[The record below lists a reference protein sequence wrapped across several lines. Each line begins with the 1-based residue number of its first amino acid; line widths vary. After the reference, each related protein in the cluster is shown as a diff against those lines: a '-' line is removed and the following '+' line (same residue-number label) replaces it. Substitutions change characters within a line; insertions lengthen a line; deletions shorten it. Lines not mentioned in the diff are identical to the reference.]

1 MREAGRG
8 GRGGEEGQKGG
19 KKEGGRER
27 GREGGREGGRERGEG
42 GNGSPAE
49 QVEEVWSKEVAVGH
63 RGRAAVLQQLQQ
75 HCDRLP
81 PMRWSL
87 VISRGSRS
95 GHILGTPYESEQFTS
110 RTL

>member
-1 MREAGRG
+1 MKEAGRG
-8 GRGGEEGQKGG
+8 GKRRGGGTEGRE
-19 KKEGGRER
+19 EGGRKGER
-27 GREGGREGGRERGEG
+27 KGGREGGRERGEG
-42 GNGSPAE
+42 GNGLPAE